1 MLNTIKNAIL
11 KSNLKSLH
19 RQAVKQNTKLGIN
32 VSKGLIKK
40 HECDYLNDTYM
51 YYVLE
56 DGKENQKPNKNS
68 IHVNQFG
75 DVFFEEI
82 HLDDYTLIEVDNT
95 FMKQYR
101 VSVYNVKS
109 ISL

>member
-19 RQAVKQNTKLGIN
+19 RQAVKRNTGLGIK
-32 VSKGLIKK
+32 VSKELIKN
-40 HECDYLNDTYM
+40 HECEFLNDTYM

-56 DGKENQKPNKNS
+56 NGKENQKPDKYS
-68 IHVNQFG
+68 INVNQFG

-82 HLDDYTLIEVDNT
+82 HLNDYKLIEVDNT
-95 FMKQYR
+95 LMKQYR
-101 VSVYNVKS
+101 VSVYRIKS